1 MSIDLSS
8 TYQENHIKVILLG
21 NAGVGKTNLINV
33 AMRRKFELNTAS
45 TMSQNFSRKFVE
57 YNGMKYT
64 LEIWDTIGQEKL
76 RSINKLFYKNS
87 KIVIFVYD
95 ITKLDSY
102 NDLQMWAKE
111 IDTELGLENVIKGVV
126 GNKIDLFLEEK
137 VPDTDGEKYA
147 ESIGADFLRTSA
159 KCDDPEIFNKYLI
172 NLFEKYIKINSDNK
186 SNKKRGIS
194 LDYSTTF
201 KKKDKSKTCC

>member
-126 GNKIDLFLEEK
+126 GNKIDLYLEEK
-137 VPDTDGEKYA
+137 VPDADGEKYA
-147 ESIGADFLRTSA
+147 ESIGQ
-159 KCDDPEIFNKYLI
+159 IF
-172 NLFEKYIKINSDNK
+172 
-186 SNKKRGIS
+186 
-194 LDYSTTF
+194 
-201 KKKDKSKTCC
+201 

>member
-1 MSIDLSS
+1 
-8 TYQENHIKVILLG
+8 
-21 NAGVGKTNLINV
+21 
-33 AMRRKFELNTAS
+33 
-45 TMSQNFSRKFVE
+45 
-57 YNGMKYT
+57 MKYT

-126 GNKIDLFLEEK
+126 GNKIDLYLEEK
-137 VPDTDGEKYA
+137 VPGTDGEKYA

-186 SNKKRGIS
+186 SNKKMGIA

-201 KKKDKSKTCC
+201 KKKDKSQTCC

>member
-33 AMRRKFELNTAS
+33 AMRRKFESNTAS

-126 GNKIDLFLEEK
+126 GNKIDLYLEEK
-137 VPDTDGEKYA
+137 VPDGEKYA

-172 NLFEKYIKINSDNK
+172 NLFEKYIKIISDNK
-186 SNKKRGIS
+186 SNKKMGIA

-201 KKKDKSKTCC
+201 KKKDKSQTCC